1 MLPQPYRRILLKL
14 SGEALAGKGGQGI
27 DAQVVSRMAGEIAT
41 VSRSGIQIGL
51 VIGGGNFF
59 RGAVASD
66 LGMDRV
72 PADHMGMLATMI
84 NGLAMQ
90 QAIEKVDVPVRL
102 MSAIRMNE
110 ICEPFIERRA
120 NRHLEKGRVVI
131 IGGGTGNP
139 YFSTDTAAV
148 LRALEIEADA
158 IIKGTKVDGVY
169 SADPVKDSSAEMYS
183 HLSYSEVVA
192 RKLEVMD
199 FTAVTLCMENDLPL
213 RVFNMNNEGNLQRL
227 LQGEDIGTTI
237 SGEKS

>member
-1 MLPQPYRRILLKL
+1 MSPVSYRRILLKL
-14 SGEALAGKGGQGI
+14 SGEVLAGKDGQGI
-27 DAQVVSRMAGEIAT
+27 NAEVAARMAGEIAT
-41 VSRSGIQIGL
+41 VSQSGIQIGL

-72 PADHMGMLATMI
+72 PADHMGMLATVI

-90 QAIEKVDVPVRL
+90 QAIEKVGVPVRL

-110 ICEPFIERRA
+110 ICEPFIQRRA

-131 IGGGTGNP
+131 LGGGTGNP

-169 SADPVKDSSAEMYS
+169 SADPVKDSSAQMY
-183 HLSYSEVVA
+183 HNLSYNEVVA

-213 RVFNMNNEGNLQRL
+213 RVFNMNVEGNLQRL
-227 LQGEDIGTTI
+227 LQGEKIGTTI

>member
-1 MLPQPYRRILLKL
+1 MSPVSYRRILLKL
-14 SGEALAGKGGQGI
+14 SGEALAGKDGQGI
-27 DAQVVSRMAGEIAT
+27 NAEVAARMAGEIAT
-41 VSRSGIQIGL
+41 VSQSGIQIGL

-72 PADHMGMLATMI
+72 PADHMGMLATVI

-90 QAIEKVDVPVRL
+90 QAIEKVGVPVRL

-110 ICEPFIERRA
+110 ICEPFIQRRA

-131 IGGGTGNP
+131 LGGGTGNP

-169 SADPVKDSSAEMYS
+169 SADPVKDSSAQMY
-183 HLSYSEVVA
+183 HNLSYNEVVA

-213 RVFNMNNEGNLQRL
+213 RVFNMNVEGNLQRL
-227 LQGEDIGTTI
+227 LQGEKIGTTI

>member
-1 MLPQPYRRILLKL
+1 
-14 SGEALAGKGGQGI
+14 
-27 DAQVVSRMAGEIAT
+27 
-41 VSRSGIQIGL
+41 
-51 VIGGGNFF
+51 
-59 RGAVASD
+59 
-66 LGMDRV
+66 MDRV
-72 PADHMGMLATMI
+72 PADHMGMLATVI

-90 QAIEKVDVPVRL
+90 QAIEKVGVPVRL

-110 ICEPFIERRA
+110 ICEPFIQRRA

-131 IGGGTGNP
+131 LGGGTGNP

-169 SADPVKDSSAEMYS
+169 SADPVKDSSAQMY
-183 HLSYSEVVA
+183 HNLSYNEVVA

-213 RVFNMNNEGNLQRL
+213 RVFNMNVEGNLQRL
-227 LQGEDIGTTI
+227 LQGEKIGTTI

>member
-1 MLPQPYRRILLKL
+1 MSPLPYRRILLKL

-41 VSRSGIQIGL
+41 VSRTGIQIGL

-84 NGLAMQ
+84 NGLSMQ

-110 ICEPFIERRA
+110 ICEPFIQRRA

-169 SADPVKDSSAEMYS
+169 SADPVKDSSAQMYR
-183 HLSYSEVVA
+183 HLTYSEVVA

>member
-1 MLPQPYRRILLKL
+1 MSTVPYRRILLKL
-14 SGEALAGKGGQGI
+14 SGEALAGNGGQGI
-27 DAQVVSRMAGEIAT
+27 DAKVIARMAEEIAT
-41 VSRSGIQIGL
+41 VSRGGVQIGL

-90 QAIEKVDVPVRL
+90 QAIEKVGVPVRL

-110 ICEPFIERRA
+110 VCEPFIQRRA
-120 NRHLEKGRVVI
+120 NRHLDKGRVVI

-169 SADPVKDSSAEMYS
+169 SADPVKDSSAQMYS

-213 RVFNMNNEGNLQRL
+213 RVFNMNKEGNLQRL